1 MPVGLLLLLL
11 LILLSLKQ
19 VALQPRELR
28 IHGQQRVTSAGRV
41 SFVAGS
47 HCRHL
52 RREGGGLSIQ
62 NHETT
67 TQRRKTKKQ
76 TKTKKQR
83 AAGFQLSTTTS
94 QSQSNV
100 RALPSSPSSS
110 PPYVCSPPSSLLT
123 FFFYLSS
130 HPAFVF
136 LKRSNNSHSLSSFVF
151 SCTFWYPFLFFATQ
165 GFVFGIR
172 KFVGKT
178 ANVRDS
184 PYDPPYN
191 SHTLQSNAHL
201 LATVSTFKA
210 GRRLFVLL
218 GQSFLFLFF
227 FFRCFWL

>member
-1 MPVGLLLLLL
+1 M
-11 LILLSLKQ
+11 
-19 VALQPRELR
+19 QPRELR

-52 RREGGGLSIQ
+52 RREGGGLPIQ

-210 GRRLFVLL
+210 GRRFFVLL